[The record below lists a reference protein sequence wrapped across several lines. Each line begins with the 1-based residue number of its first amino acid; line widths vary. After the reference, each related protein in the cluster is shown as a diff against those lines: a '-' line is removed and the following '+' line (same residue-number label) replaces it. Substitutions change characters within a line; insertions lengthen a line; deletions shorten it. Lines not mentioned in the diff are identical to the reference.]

1 MYALVSIYVRDFC
14 EYMKSAVLRSV
25 VPARCMVKHR
35 VRCVVKKHRVRCVVK
50 HRVRCLL
57 DCRVSLVSHAFEYVE
72 ALAIY
77 E

>member
-35 VRCVVKKHRVRCVVK
+35 VRC
-50 HRVRCLL
+50 LL